1 MSVRKHI
8 PTIVIG
14 FTLIVLTKKG
24 DISVNV
30 KKDFMGMGCLVLV
43 CQVLIMA

>member
-1 MSVRKHI
+1 MSARKPI
-8 PTIVIG
+8 PMIVIG